1 MLKEIHLKLKKKK
14 PHFQAAKIVLFTFVV
29 FAAAFSILEFPEEAG
44 KGAYDGIELCLK
56 NVIPSLFPFM
66 VVSCVFIQSGI
77 SEKVSAFFEPVTRFL
92 FRQPGNSFCVILLSQ
107 IGGFPIGA
115 SLVKR
120 LFESKK
126 LSPNQAR
133 RLMLFCINPGPGF
146 VIGYVGSSLLGS
158 RSAGVVIY
166 CSVVL
171 SSLFL
176 GILSRFVSD
185 GNDYERLKSAEEEK
199 EKGNINISAGLI
211 VESVKK
217 STFSIAVICG
227 WVVIFSCFSKLVDLA
242 DFSDEAKVFISA
254 FLEVTNGCK
263 QISLSYAPSLV
274 AGAIGWSGLCIHFQ
288 IMDAVIMTGLKLKYF
303 LTARITNAAFATVI
317 CEILFKIFPACK
329 PVAVVT
335 NSNVS
340 ASASGISVSHCL
352 LAMCLLMLI
361 GDSVIISKKKQKYER
376 RF

>member
-1 MLKEIHLKLKKKK
+1 MQKEFHLNLAKKK
-14 PHFQAAKIVLFTFVV
+14 PHFQVAKIVIFAFVV
-29 FAAAFSILEFPEEAG
+29 FAAAFSLLEFPEEAG

-77 SEKVSAFFEPVTRFL
+77 SEKVSAFFDTVTKFL

-120 LFESKK
+120 LFENKK

-171 SSLFL
+171 SSLLL

-185 GNDYERLKSAEEEK
+185 ENDFEKLKNTEEEK
-199 EKGNINISAGLI
+199 ENINIGAGLI

-217 STFSIAVICG
+217 STFSIAIICG
-227 WVVIFSCFSKLVDLA
+227 WVVIFSCFSKLIDLGN
-242 DFSDEAKVFISA
+242 FSDEAKVFLSA

-263 QISLSYAPSLV
+263 QISLSYAPSLI

-303 LTARITNAAFATVI
+303 LTARVTNAAFATVI
-317 CEILFKIFPACK
+317 CEILFKAFPACK
-329 PVAVVT
+329 PVAVVA
-335 NSNVS
+335 NGNVS
-340 ASASGISVSHCL
+340 ASASGISVSLCL
-352 LAMCLLMLI
+352 IAMCLLMLI
-361 GDSVIISKKKQKYER
+361 GDSVIISKNKQKSKR